1 MTPVPTLS
9 PNSVRGFTLLE
20 VLVAL
25 AVVAIALAALA
36 RVGAQAMDT
45 QSQLEARTF
54 ALWVADNLVNELRLE
69 PPASSSLRRSGSS
82 AMGRREWHW
91 DLLVQPAPGDSM
103 LRVDVAVFSD
113 ASRTDPVLEHTGFL
127 PR

>member
-1 MTPVPTLS
+1 MRPSSSRRQIPA
-9 PNSVRGFTLLE
+9 RGFTLLE

-45 QSQLEARTF
+45 QAQLESRTL

-69 PPASSSLRRSGSS
+69 PPGASSLRRSGSS
-82 AMGRREWHW
+82 EMGRREWHW
-91 DLLVQPAPGDSM
+91 DLLVQPAPGDAM
-103 LRVDVAVFSD
+103 LRVDVAVFAD